1 MKLKPITLIVLAFLF
16 SGVFATT
23 LIIFNNPENK
33 WRGYEQEWNTTDSLI
48 NLQLP
53 ESALVFVEEIYDHAK
68 AENNGSQLIK
78 SLIYLSKLNIAM
90 LEDGEMQA
98 IELFKSEIRTAN
110 APVKIFFK
118 VCWQKFMKIIY

>member
-78 SLIYLSKLNIAM
+78 SLIYLSKLN
-90 LEDGEMQA
+90 L
-98 IELFKSEIRTAN
+98 
-110 APVKIFFK
+110 K
-118 VCWQKFMKIIY
+118 VR